1 MALGPESASAPGT
14 ERVVISVD
22 AMGGDRGPAAV
33 VAGLVDSIAQYPRLD
48 VIVHGDEVVLRPLLD
63 RHADLAARVTLRH
76 ADRVVT
82 MQDKPAQVMRHGQGT
97 SMWSTIDAVKDGEAG
112 AAVSCGNTGALMA
125 VAMLRLRKLP
135 GVNRPAIACLWP
147 SRNPGGFNLMLDV
160 GADVKAEVEDLLQF
174 AVMGASYARNGL
186 KVARPRVGIL
196 NVGTEEH
203 KGRAELKEAHDR
215 MAAVAAVGDF
225 DYVGFVEGGDL
236 PSARVDVIVTDGFT
250 GNVALKTGE
259 GTAKLIADFLREAF
273 GAGLMSKFAAL
284 LALNSLKR
292 LQRRI
297 DPRRVNGGVFLGL
310 NGTVVKSHGSADAT
324 GVAAAIGLAYQLAQV
339 RFLERL
345 AARVASAEAAGQDA
359 ARMRVDRAEA
369 DRPHTVP
376 GTGGNP
382 TE

>member
-1 MALGPESASAPGT
+1 
-14 ERVVISVD
+14 
-22 AMGGDRGPAAV
+22 MGGDRGPAAV
-33 VAGLVDSIAQYPRLD
+33 VAGLADSLAEHPRLH
-48 VIVHGDEVVLRPLLD
+48 VILHGDEAALRPLLSRLTD
-63 RHADLAARVTLRH
+63 HASRITLRH
-76 ADRVVT
+76 AERVVT
-82 MQDKPAQVMRHGQGT
+82 MEDKPAQVMRHGQGT
-97 SMWSTIDAVKDGEAG
+97 SMWSTIDAVKDGEAA

-125 VAMLRLRKLP
+125 VSMLRLRKLP

-160 GADVKAEVEDLLQF
+160 GADVKAEADDLLQY

-186 KVARPRVGIL
+186 NLTRPRVGIL

-215 MAAVAAVGDF
+215 MPAVAAISDF

-273 GAGLMSKFAAL
+273 GAGLLSKFAAI

-310 NGTVVKSHGSADAT
+310 NGTVVKSHGSADST

-359 ARMRVDRAEA
+359 ASVGAA
-369 DRPHTVP
+369 QA
-376 GTGGNP
+376 GTGGHP